1 MPDQPYLLYGAY
13 ASYYTAKV
21 RCYPRKR
28 VSPSQNGCRAIQP
41 FVKWCVPRLAI
52 TVFPKSLPPMA
63 KSFRTALQLS
73 MRSRRHFQTYP
84 LIRVLPANGSLFIS
98 WNSLAARD
106 WLRRLEARWLFEEN
120 IPFITRDFGRTFNRK
135 ATTKR

>member
-21 RCYPRKR
+21 RCYLRKR
-28 VSPSQNGCRAIQP
+28 ASPSQNGCRAIQP

-52 TVFPKSLPPMA
+52 TAFPKSLHRME

-73 MRSRRHFQTYP
+73 MRSRRCFPTYP
-84 LIRVLPANGSLFIS
+84 LIRARRVNGSLFIS
-98 WNSLAARD
+98 WNSCSEGLITLA
-106 WLRRLEARWLFEEN
+106 WKHRWLFEEN
-120 IPFITRDFGRTFNRK
+120 IPFYHSRFWTNLPTARR
-135 ATTKR
+135 